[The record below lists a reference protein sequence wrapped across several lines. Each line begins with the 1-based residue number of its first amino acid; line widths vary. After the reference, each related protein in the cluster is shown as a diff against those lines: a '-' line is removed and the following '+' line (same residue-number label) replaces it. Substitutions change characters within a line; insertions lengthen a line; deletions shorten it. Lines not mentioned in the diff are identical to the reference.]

1 MNQLT
6 KVSENSRAFC
16 NKTVNNFLL
25 HVEAPRETLASGKEY
40 N

>member
-6 KVSENSRAFC
+6 KASENSRAFS

-25 HVEAPRETLASGKEY
+25 HIEAPRENLASGKEI